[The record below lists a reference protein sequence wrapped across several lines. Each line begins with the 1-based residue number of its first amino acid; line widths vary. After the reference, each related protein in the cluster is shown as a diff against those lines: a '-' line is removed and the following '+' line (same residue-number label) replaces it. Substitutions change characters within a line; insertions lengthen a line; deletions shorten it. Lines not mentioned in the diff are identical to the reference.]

1 MALFAPVRKTPSSNP
16 FFNQENASM
25 PAQVQKP
32 APDFKAEAVINGQ
45 FGNVTLSDFWGKK
58 YVVLF
63 FYPLDFTFVCP
74 TEIIAFSDR
83 AGEFEKRGAQVLGC
97 STDSKFSHLAWI
109 NTPRNSGGLGELK
122 YPLVSDLTKKISA
135 DYGVLLEGGV
145 ALRGTF
151 IMDKAGVIRHITIND
166 LPLGRS
172 VDETLRVLDALQF
185 FEQHGEV
192 CPAGWKPGCD
202 TIKPT
207 VSGSK
212 EYFSKVK

>member
-1 MALFAPVRKTPSSNP
+1 
-16 FFNQENASM
+16 M

-32 APDFKAEAVINGQ
+32 APDFKADAVVNGQ
-45 FGNVTLSDFWGKK
+45 FDTIQLSSYQGKK

-74 TEIIAFSDR
+74 TEIIAFSDMHD
-83 AGEFEKRGAQVLGC
+83 EFEKRNAQVLGV
-97 STDSKFSHLAWI
+97 SVDSKFSHFAWM
-109 NTPRNSGGLGELK
+109 NMPRQQGGLGALK
-122 YPLVSDLTKKISA
+122 YPLVSDLPRKIST

-151 IMDKAGVIRHITIND
+151 LIDKEGIVRHITIND

-172 VDETLRVLDALQF
+172 VEETLRVLDALQH
-185 FEQHGEV
+185 FEKDGEV
-192 CPAGWKPGCD
+192 CPAGWTPGGD
-202 TIKPT
+202 TIKPS

-212 EYFSKVK
+212 EYFSKQK